1 MEIERKFVIEKL
13 PDDINE
19 YPSKFIEQAYILRDP
34 VIRIRRA
41 GDHYLFTVKGN
52 GKMAREEHEMPL
64 TEESYNDLMAKTEG
78 NIIRKKRYFIPYPPF
93 TIELDVFEE
102 PFDDMMMA
110 EVEFLSVRE
119 AEDFVPPEWFG
130 EDVTQDS
137 RYHNSSMSNTY
148 YPGNSFRRGRPMEN
162 DSHETE

>member
-13 PDDINE
+13 PDDIDD
-19 YPSKFIEQAYILRDP
+19 YPSKIIEQAYILRDP

-41 GDHYLFTVKGN
+41 GDHYLLTVKGN

-64 TEESYNDLMAKTEG
+64 TEESYRDLMAKTEG

-102 PFDDMMMA
+102 PFDDMIMA
-110 EVEFLSVRE
+110 EVEFLSVKE
-119 AEDFVPPEWFG
+119 AEEFVPPAWFG
-130 EDVTQDS
+130 EDVTQDT
-137 RYHNSSMSNTY
+137 RYHNSTMSNTD
-148 YPGNSFRRGRPMEN
+148 YPGNSFRRGRSR
-162 DSHETE
+162 DTEDE